1 MRRAVY
7 PGSFNPP
14 TVAHLRIAR
23 AALDVA
29 GLDRV
34 DLALSRRALGK
45 EDVDRP
51 SFADRVAVL
60 ERVVAARPWLG
71 LLVTDAQLL
80 VDIAAGYDAVV
91 MGADKWT
98 QVNDPV
104 FYGGSDAARDDA
116 VARLPRPLVAPRGD
130 HPVPAAFALPVDDG
144 LDGISSTAAR
154 AGARAWMVPEA
165 ADFDAATGA
174 WTDPARYDAGRR
186 TP

>member
-14 TVAHLRIAR
+14 TVAHLQIAR
-23 AALDVA
+23 AALEA
-29 GLDRV
+29 GGLDRV

-45 EDVDRP
+45 EGVDRP
-51 SFADRVAVL
+51 SFADRVTVL

-71 LLVTDAQLL
+71 LVITEAQLL

-91 MGADKWT
+91 MGADKWV
-98 QVNDPV
+98 QVNDPI
-104 FYGGSDAARDDA
+104 FYGGSAAARDDA

-130 HPVPAAFALPVDDG
+130 HPVPAGYALPVAEDLG
-144 LDGISSTAAR
+144 GISSTAAR
-154 AGARAWMVPEA
+154 AGTTAWMAPEA
-165 ADFDAATGA
+165 VDFDTATGA
-174 WTDPARYDAGRR
+174 WTDPDRYDLWRR